1 MVRATNRDTETL
13 VELASDLMDAEEW
26 QKARVVMQQLVNIN
40 PEDPWPHGALGI
52 ALLKMDEPDEAEQ
65 CFRRALEKGGD
76 DAQILLLMAKIYAL
90 RGDPGGQL
98 EWAQRAAKCD
108 GESLGPCLAIADAQI
123 RLGQL
128 EEAEKVLKD
137 LCAAHPENVQARR
150 MLGDIYLSLQKIDE
164 AAREFEAALGHG
176 PDDAVLWTNLGH
188 ALERTGKHEDAL
200 VAFQHALKLESTNA
214 QYAYHVGDAYLAL
227 KQPEMAI
234 GYLTKAVQLNPDLAM
249 GYYDLGLAFFEQG
262 KYEWSAIASAAAL
275 RGDPGMKTQR
285 SNPGIGATGNL
296 GLAYLNLSKYTEAE
310 ECFRRNLKL
319 IAPTFFNLGLTL
331 FRQKRYAESLDM
343 FQRAHEI
350 MPEDPEYLDLVGNA
364 YMELGR
370 LPEAR
375 DTLMAALAADDTYA
389 LSHYDMGVVLSR
401 MKGEEAAAMKSFE
414 RAVELD
420 DGLYWAHY
428 SIGCL
433 YALRGE
439 KKFALQFL
447 EKAFQKGFHELDH
460 MDKDTDWEGLR
471 NDPQFQELVRKYTAG
486 K

>member
-1 MVRATNRDTETL
+1 MTIATGMDKEI
-13 VELASDLMDAEEW
+13 LAEVVSDLMDAGEW
-26 QKARVVMQQLVNIN
+26 QKVRAVTQQMVNTD
-40 PEDPWPHGALGI
+40 PKDPWPHGAMGI
-52 ALLKMDEPDEAEQ
+52 ALLQTDELEEAEQ
-65 CFRRALEKGGD
+65 CFRRALDRGGD
-76 DAQILLLMAKIYAL
+76 DAQILLLMSKLYAY

-108 GESLGPCLAIADAQI
+108 GDNPVTQLAVADAQI

-128 EEAEKVLKD
+128 AEAEKVLKD
-137 LCAAHPENVQARR
+137 VSAAHPENVQARR

-176 PDDAVLWTNLGH
+176 PDDAALWTNLGH

-200 VAFQHALKLESTNA
+200 VAFQHALKLEPTNA

-275 RGDPGMKTQR
+275 RGDPEMETQR
-285 SNPGIGATGNL
+285 INLGIGATGNL

-310 ECFRRNLKL
+310 ECFRRNLKQ

-331 FRQKRYAESLDM
+331 FRQKRYEESLVM

-350 MPEDPEYLDLVGNA
+350 MPDDPEYLDLVGNA

-389 LSHYDMGVVLSR
+389 LAHYDMGVVLSR
-401 MKGEEAAAMKSFE
+401 MKGEEAVAMKSFE

-460 MDKDTDWEGLR
+460 MDKDTDWETLR